1 MIITTGNMLI
11 ALVIARKIIIL
22 IAVTWIW
29 KSLKECKK
37 MKQSD
42 NNSYEKMIIV
52 KTGDYNNGRKF
63 DRSEKIK

>member
-1 MIITTGNMLI
+1 MIITTGNMLM

-37 MKQSD
+37 NEAK
-42 NNSYEKMIIV
+42 
-52 KTGDYNNGRKF
+52 
-63 DRSEKIK
+63 

>member
-1 MIITTGNMLI
+1 MIITTGNMLM
-11 ALVIARKIIIL
+11 ALVIAREIMIL
-22 IAVTWIW
+22 IAVAWIW

-52 KTGDYNNGRKF
+52 KTGDYKNGRKF
-63 DRSEKIK
+63 DRSERK